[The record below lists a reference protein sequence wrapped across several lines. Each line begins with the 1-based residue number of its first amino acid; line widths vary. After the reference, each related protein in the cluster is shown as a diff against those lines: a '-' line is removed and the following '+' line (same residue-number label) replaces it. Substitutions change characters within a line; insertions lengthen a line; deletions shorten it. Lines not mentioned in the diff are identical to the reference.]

1 MSFLFFLLIFHLHS
15 SGTMAPP
22 NFGQASRCVALV
34 PLTKTSIDESSL
46 NFCLW
51 NVAVT
56 CSSATAQRSPSR
68 LMYTLTTSPSSRN
81 AKLSRVFGAGP
92 LTSVVSAASNL
103 GSGFGAAAS
112 PCATL
117 SCQSASANRAASPIK
132 TARWGRFEGEEARTV
147 VARVGDALG
156 SLGGCGGDGGGSSCL
171 AVGRRRGSS
180 VGRVSRERRG
190 RRRGRRIHSPVRGAA
205 TCSPPPSFGGLGQL
219 KVSIHVS
226 RRNL

>member
-1 MSFLFFLLIFHLHS
+1 
-15 SGTMAPP
+15 
-22 NFGQASRCVALV
+22 
-34 PLTKTSIDESSL
+34 
-46 NFCLW
+46 
-51 NVAVT
+51 
-56 CSSATAQRSPSR
+56 
-68 LMYTLTTSPSSRN
+68 
-81 AKLSRVFGAGP
+81 
-92 LTSVVSAASNL
+92 L

-190 RRRGRRIHSPVRGAA
+190 RRRGWRIHSPERGAA
-205 TCSPPPSFGGLGQL
+205 TCSSRQVLEGLGQL
-219 KVSIHVS
+219 KVSVS
-226 RRNL
+226 QHEFVNRAGKGDWNSKSERARALSRSGFL